1 MFYIGIDLHKKF
13 SQVTVMNKQGHIKE
27 QRKLYHDDREALKA
41 YFGSFDHQAQATME
55 ATRNWSWF
63 YDLLEE
69 VGLDAK
75 LAHPLK
81 TRAIAEAR
89 IKTDKLDSATLA
101 HLDRANL
108 IAQAYVPPAP
118 IRQER
123 ELLRYR
129 QSLVRVRSAIKNKI
143 HALLDR
149 QGVFPPPFTDLFGG
163 AGLVFLKELKLP
175 DIQRQNLNGYLTLL
189 DQLNQLISKAFKHIR
204 QSIKDL
210 PQAKL
215 LMTIPGIS
223 YLTAHLLLAEIG
235 DINRFPSH
243 QKLCSYAGL
252 VPSTHQSGQQCYH
265 GRITKQGNKYIRWA
279 LVESAQVAIRHD
291 EHLRRWYLKLS
302 RKRGKTKAIV
312 ACARKLLVAIYHM
325 LKEHEPYKA
334 NSLTKSYLG
343 KPATCSG
350 HK

>member
-1 MFYIGIDLHKKF
+1 MFYIGIDLHKTF
-13 SQVTVMNKQGHIKE
+13 SQVTVMDKQGHIRE
-27 QRKLYHDDREALKA
+27 QRKLYHDDRKALRD
-41 YFGSFDHQAQATME
+41 YFSSFDHQAQATLE

-63 YDLLEE
+63 YDLLDE
-69 VGLDAK
+69 VGLEVK

-108 IAQAYVPPAP
+108 IAPAYVPPIP
-118 IRQER
+118 IRQQR

-129 QSLVRVRSAIKNKI
+129 QSLVRIRSAIKNKI
-143 HALLDR
+143 HALLDK
-149 QGVFPPPFTDLFGG
+149 QGIFHPPFTDLFGG
-163 AGLVFLKELKLP
+163 RGLLFLKELKLP
-175 DIQRQNLNGYLTLL
+175 DIQRSNLDGYLTLL
-189 DQLNQLISKAFKHIR
+189 EQFNQLIKNATQRIR
-204 QSIKDL
+204 QSIKEL

-235 DINRFPSH
+235 DLSRFPSH

-252 VPSTHQSGQQCYH
+252 VPSTHQSGQHCYH

-279 LVESAQVAIRHD
+279 LVEAAQTAVRHD

-312 ACARKLLVAIYHM
+312 ACAHKLLVAIYHM
-325 LKEHEPYKA
+325 LNEQQPYKS
-334 NSLTKSYLG
+334 NSLIKSYLG
-343 KPATCSG
+343 KPVMCSG
-350 HK
+350 HN